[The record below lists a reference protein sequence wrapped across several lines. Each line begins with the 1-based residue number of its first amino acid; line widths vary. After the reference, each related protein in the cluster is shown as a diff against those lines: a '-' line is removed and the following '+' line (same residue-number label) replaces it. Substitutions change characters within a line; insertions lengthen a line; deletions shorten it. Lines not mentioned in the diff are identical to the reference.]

1 MGYKVL
7 LVEDDHDIREAV
19 ADYFTGVEA
28 SEMNVS
34 CACDGL
40 QAEEMIYENQYDLV
54 LLDIMLPGVAMSG
67 YAENLLANVHTDKRQ
82 QYAEAISENVRRM
95 NGMIEQML
103 EIDRLE
109 TGKRRKGEKLQSVD
123 MAELFRKVIA
133 ENEVSIQRKNMVVTF
148 EGNCTLNADMES
160 MKRVAENLVTNAVR
174 HGRENGIIDI
184 EMSDGKVTISNTT
197 DDTLPNNIDSL
208 WDPYVKG
215 SGSRTGGGSGLGLF
229 VVRTILDKYG
239 IKGSLS
245 YHDGTFLV
253 EIGEC

>member
-1 MGYKVL
+1 MTNAMA
-7 LVEDDHDIREAV
+7 HDLKPPL
-19 ADYFTGVEA
+19 
-28 SEMNVS
+28 M
-34 CACDGL
+34 
-40 QAEEMIYENQYDLV
+40 
-54 LLDIMLPGVAMSG
+54 AMSG

-82 QYAEAISENVRRM
+82 QYAEAISDNVRWS
-95 NGMIEQML
+95 NGMIVQML

-109 TGKRRKGEKLQSVD
+109 TGKRRKREKLESVD
-123 MAELFRKVIA
+123 MAELFRKVV
-133 ENEVSIQRKNMVVTF
+133 EDNEVSIQRKNMVVTF

-174 HGRENGIIDI
+174 HGMKNGIIDI

-197 DDTLPNNIDSL
+197 DDVLPDDIDSL

-239 IKGSLS
+239 FKGSLS
-245 YHDGTFLV
+245 YRDGTFSV
-253 EIGEC
+253 FISSR

>member
-19 ADYFTGVEA
+19 ADYFTGVEV

-40 QAEEMIYENQYDLV
+40 QAEEMLYENQYDLV

-109 TGKRRKGEKLQSVD
+109 TGKRRKGEKLESVD

-133 ENEVSIQRKNMVVTF
+133 ENEVSIQIKNMVVTF

-215 SGSRTGGGSGLGLF
+215 SSSRTGGGSGLGLF
-229 VVRTILDKYG
+229 VVKTILDKYG
-239 IKGSLS
+239 IKGSLL
-245 YHDGTFLV
+245 YHDGTFSV
-253 EIGEC
+253 TISSR